1 MINNLKKQGVWL
13 QEKDS
18 VFARIDMVLDE
29 KDDKVCKANKI
40 NKLFL
45 KDWIEHYIS
54 DGEITKLLEEPASLK
69 DIIMQEKELPPITFD
84 SVEKSNFNRDI
95 YPAIM
100 SKLLAAIRF
109 RAFPMIQEKMK
120 GDNVSRLAEKDL
132 LDIVDQVDPEDFRE
146 ELLQLYEINVPE
158 GETAKQLMQKAFI
171 QYATLKPVNPRADG
185 GNSFLEQIHYE

>member
-1 MINNLKKQGVWL
+1 VYILRELKLEYCVSLLFQSNMINNLKKQGVWL

-109 RAFPMIQEKMK
+109 RAFPMI
-120 GDNVSRLAEKDL
+120 
-132 LDIVDQVDPEDFRE
+132 
-146 ELLQLYEINVPE
+146 
-158 GETAKQLMQKAFI
+158 
-171 QYATLKPVNPRADG
+171 
-185 GNSFLEQIHYE
+185 

>member
-1 MINNLKKQGVWL
+1 MYILRELKLEYCVSLLFQSNMINNLKKQGVWL

-109 RAFPMIQEKMK
+109 RAFPMI
-120 GDNVSRLAEKDL
+120 
-132 LDIVDQVDPEDFRE
+132 
-146 ELLQLYEINVPE
+146 
-158 GETAKQLMQKAFI
+158 
-171 QYATLKPVNPRADG
+171 
-185 GNSFLEQIHYE
+185 

>member
-84 SVEKSNFNRDI
+84 SVEKSNFNKDI

-109 RAFPMIQEKMK
+109 RAFPMI
-120 GDNVSRLAEKDL
+120 
-132 LDIVDQVDPEDFRE
+132 
-146 ELLQLYEINVPE
+146 
-158 GETAKQLMQKAFI
+158 
-171 QYATLKPVNPRADG
+171 
-185 GNSFLEQIHYE
+185 